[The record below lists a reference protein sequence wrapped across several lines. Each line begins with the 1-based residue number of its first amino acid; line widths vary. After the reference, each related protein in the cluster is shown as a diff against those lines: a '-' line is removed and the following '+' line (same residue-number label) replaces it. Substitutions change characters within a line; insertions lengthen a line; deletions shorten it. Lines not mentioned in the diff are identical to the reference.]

1 MKSIILQPQFLLP
14 FGLLLALFGGIAGG
28 WIRLGNPA
36 ITIDSAG
43 MNHGLLMVGGFLGTL
58 ISIERAMVLKK
69 KIWLAVPFLTGF
81 SSLFFLLGMNQ
92 IGLYLLLAG
101 SLGLGIIMHLQSVK
115 YPHFHTY
122 LLYAGAMF
130 WFIGNIMTWRSGLI
144 AAGTTWWM
152 GFLLFT
158 IVGERLEL
166 SQYLPVPPWAK
177 NALVLHLLLVFIGLL
192 VSFHTWGNELLGIG
206 ILLIAVWLWV
216 FDTAKVHAKKTDRF
230 RYLGIGLRT
239 GYLWLAT
246 QGIILVVLENH
257 PLFYDLILHSFFLG
271 FTFSIIW
278 AHAPLVFSTIFRIR
292 KTPYHPILWVTWTLF
307 QISLAGRILFSIL
320 EVYELRKIFGIAN
333 GYLILIQFGLMAV
346 IIFWK
351 TKKRIDGN
359 LYHQRKEEANPIL
372 SSNE

>member
-1 MKSIILQPQFLLP
+1 MKSRILQPQFLLP

-28 WIRLGNPA
+28 WIRLGNLA
-36 ITIDSAG
+36 IPVASAG
-43 MNHGLLMVGGFLGTL
+43 LNHGLLMVGGFLGTL
-58 ISIERAMVLKK
+58 ISLERAMVGKK
-69 KIWLAVPFLTGF
+69 KVWLAVPFLTGF
-81 SSLFFLLGMNQ
+81 SSVFFLIGMIQ

-101 SLGLGIIMHLQSVK
+101 SLGLGIIMHLQSAK
-115 YPHFHTY
+115 HPYFHTY

-130 WFIGNIMTWRSGLI
+130 WFIGNFMTWRSGLI

-166 SQYLPVPPWAK
+166 SHYLPVPPWAK
-177 NALVLHLLLVFIGLL
+177 NALVVHLLLVFIGLL

-216 FDTAKVHAKKTDRF
+216 FDIAKVLVKKTGQL

-246 QGIILVVLENH
+246 EGIILVVLENH
-257 PLFYDLILHSFFLG
+257 PLFYDLILHTFFLG
-271 FTFSIIW
+271 FTFSMIW
-278 AHAPLVFSTIFRIR
+278 AHAPIISPTILGIQE
-292 KTPYHPILWVTWTLF
+292 TPFHPILWVTWTLF